1 MSEQLSPI
9 LSVNINTSSLPPVFH
24 IPHKKIIKENNLNL
38 TIHRKINLK
47 PIQSYKNNNNI
58 TTFNYM
64 NNSTYANSIFKLKG
78 KPLLKPINMNNNKN
92 KNNISRNHNKIL
104 SEEIEYIKNKS
115 LEKFAKTSENYY
127 QMMQNMHNQI
137 GKSQH
142 TTFEKRYDE
151 KKINNISI
159 NQNKNLINKNIF
171 LMKNP
176 QNNNNEIINNNIFT
190 NKTVYINQ
198 KKDNI
203 YSIKE
208 FIPIN
213 KNKTLMLCIPNLKI
227 YHCIIIPYDHFEKVE
242 EYILQW
248 KKIDKFS
255 IEILRIFDN
264 NEEENYRII
273 VEKNKNGNLKNL
285 LTTIGNINEYILKI
299 ITKQLISIIQFYNK
313 IIKNRFDIFYNIINI
328 NNICFDH
335 RYNIKLF
342 PGYLYIHSNQYN
354 NENNIYKSFFNELNV
369 KEKKH
374 FQLIIDIFNLGF
386 TILNCN
392 LKILNSNIKDCL
404 NMNKKNEHKHNDK
417 CCCLF
422 HCIKNNNET
431 FSCLF
436 ENINFSEKYFDF
448 LHLITSF
455 DIDNFKM
462 EKIINHSWLNIDI
475 NDNINSKNNINEL
488 INLGKLYD
496 FDNEYYTSISNIENF
511 DLLCYSISKKLSDC
525 EDYFSY
531 FSIKNANMIFS
542 TLDQENLSKEL
553 KVYEED
559 IENKLFKIYNTYF
572 NNNFNT
578 IN

>member
-9 LSVNINTSSLPPVFH
+9 LSVNINTSSLPPVFQ
-24 IPHKKIIKENNLNL
+24 IPHKKIIKDNNFNL

-47 PIQSYKNNNNI
+47 PIQSYNNNNNI

-64 NNSTYANSIFKLKG
+64 NNSSYANSIFKVKG
-78 KPLLKPINMNNNKN
+78 KPLLKPINMNKN
-92 KNNISRNHNKIL
+92 KKLISRNYINESPSEINK
-104 SEEIEYIKNKS
+104 YNKYKS

-127 QMMQNMHNQI
+127 QNDENMQNQI
-137 GKSQH
+137 GKNHISKN
-142 TTFEKRYDE
+142 EKSKDD
-151 KKINNISI
+151 KINNKSR
-159 NQNKNLINKNIF
+159 NQNLIDKNIV
-171 LMKNP
+171 LMKNN
-176 QNNNNEIINNNIFT
+176 QNYQNEIYNKNIFT
-190 NKTVYINQ
+190 NKTVYLNQ
-198 KKDNI
+198 KKNYI

-208 FIPIN
+208 FISIN

-227 YHCIIIPYDHFEKVE
+227 YHCIIVPYDNFEKIE

-248 KKIDKFS
+248 KKIDNFS
-255 IEILRIFDN
+255 IEITSIFDN

-273 VEKNKNGNLKNL
+273 IEKNKNGNLKNL
-285 LTTIGNINEYILKI
+285 LTTMGNINEYILKM
-299 ITKQLISIIQFYNK
+299 ITKQLISIIQYYNK
-313 IIKNRFDIFYNIINI
+313 KIKNRNDIFYNIINI
-328 NNICFDH
+328 NNICFDY
-335 RYNIKLF
+335 RYNVKLF
-342 PGYLYIHSNQYN
+342 PGYLYIHSNQIN
-354 NENNIYKSFFNELNV
+354 NENNIFKSFFNELNI
-369 KEKKH
+369 KEKKN

-392 LKILNSNIKDCL
+392 LKILNINIGDCL
-404 NMNKKNEHKHNDK
+404 IMNKNNEHKHNEK

-436 ENINFSEKYFDF
+436 ENINFSQNYFDF

-455 DIDNFKM
+455 DLDNFQI
-462 EKIINHSWLNIDI
+462 EKIINHSWFNIDVNI
-475 NDNINSKNNINEL
+475 NNNSKNNINEL
-488 INLGKLYD
+488 INLGQLYD

-511 DLLCYSISKKLSDC
+511 DLLCYYISKKLCDC
-525 EDYFSY
+525 DEYFSY

-542 TLDQENLSKEL
+542 TLDIDNLSKEL

-559 IENKLFKIYNTYF
+559 IENKLFKIYNTHF
-572 NNNFNT
+572 NHNFNT

>member
-1 MSEQLSPI
+1 MEINYDQGQI
-9 LSVNINTSSLPPVFH
+9 DVNNINSLV
-24 IPHKKIIKENNLNL
+24 EELE
-38 TIHRKINLK
+38 
-47 PIQSYKNNNNI
+47 SE
-58 TTFNYM
+58 
-64 NNSTYANSIFKLKG
+64 IF
-78 KPLLKPINMNNNKN
+78 
-92 KNNISRNHNKIL
+92 
-104 SEEIEYIKNKS
+104 EEIEQKLTVIFKKNIQNTEILKIRQEQIIENELILNDS
-115 LEKFAKTSENYY
+115 ASAIVNISNLEIIFGDEKFDDKKAYLA
-127 QMMQNMHNQI
+127 
-137 GKSQH
+137 GKVDS
-142 TTFEKRYDE
+142 
-151 KKINNISI
+151 S
-159 NQNKNLINKNIF
+159 L
-171 LMKNP
+171 
-176 QNNNNEIINNNIFT
+176 
-190 NKTVYINQ
+190 Q
-198 KKDNI
+198 K
-203 YSIKE
+203 
-208 FIPIN
+208 F
-213 KNKTLMLCIPNLKI
+213 C
-227 YHCIIIPYDHFEKVE
+227 V
-242 EYILQW
+242 
-248 KKIDKFS
+248 
-255 IEILRIFDN
+255 
-264 NEEENYRII
+264 
-273 VEKNKNGNLKNL
+273 VGNLKNL

-299 ITKQLISIIQFYNK
+299 ITKQLVSIIQFYNK

>member
-9 LSVNINTSSLPPVFH
+9 LSVKINTSSLPPVFQ
-24 IPHKKIIKENNLNL
+24 IPHKKIIKDNNFNL

-47 PIQSYKNNNNI
+47 PIQSYNNNNNI
-58 TTFNYM
+58 ITFNYM
-64 NNSTYANSIFKLKG
+64 NNSSYANSIFKVKG
-78 KPLLKPINMNNNKN
+78 KPLLKPINMNKN
-92 KNNISRNHNKIL
+92 KKLISRNYINESPSEINK
-104 SEEIEYIKNKS
+104 YNKYKS

-127 QMMQNMHNQI
+127 QNDENMQNQI
-137 GKSQH
+137 GKNHISK
-142 TTFEKRYDE
+142 FEKSKDD
-151 KKINNISI
+151 KINNKSR
-159 NQNKNLINKNIF
+159 NQNKNLIDKNIV
-171 LMKNP
+171 LMKNN
-176 QNNNNEIINNNIFT
+176 QNYQNEIYNKNIFT
-190 NKTVYINQ
+190 NKTVYLNQ
-198 KKDNI
+198 KKNYI

-208 FIPIN
+208 FISIN

-227 YHCIIIPYDHFEKVE
+227 YHCIIVPYDNFEKIE

-248 KKIDKFS
+248 KKIDNFS
-255 IEILRIFDN
+255 IEITSIFDN

-273 VEKNKNGNLKNL
+273 IEKNKNGNLKNL

-328 NNICFDH
+328 NNICFDY
-335 RYNIKLF
+335 RYNVKLF
-342 PGYLYIHSNQYN
+342 PGYLYIHSNQIN
-354 NENNIYKSFFNELNV
+354 NENNIFKSFFNELNI
-369 KEKKH
+369 KEKKN

-392 LKILNSNIKDCL
+392 LKILNINIGDCL
-404 NMNKKNEHKHNDK
+404 IMNKNNEHKHNEK

-436 ENINFSEKYFDF
+436 ENINFSQNYFDF

-455 DIDNFKM
+455 DLDNFQI
-462 EKIINHSWLNIDI
+462 EKIINHSWFNIDVNI
-475 NDNINSKNNINEL
+475 NNNSKNNINEL
-488 INLGKLYD
+488 INLGQLYD

-511 DLLCYSISKKLSDC
+511 DLLCYYISKKLCDC
-525 EDYFSY
+525 DEYFSY

-542 TLDQENLSKEL
+542 TLDIDNLSKEL

-559 IENKLFKIYNTYF
+559 IENKLFKIYNTHF
-572 NNNFNT
+572 NHNFNT

>member
-9 LSVNINTSSLPPVFH
+9 LSVNINTSSLPPVFQ
-24 IPHKKIIKENNLNL
+24 IPHKKITKENNLNL

-64 NNSTYANSIFKLKG
+64 NNSSYAHPIFKIKG
-78 KPLLKPINMNNNKN
+78 KPLLKPINMNNNKQY
-92 KNNISRNHNKIL
+92 ISRNNINENP
-104 SEEIEYIKNKS
+104 SEEIENKNKS

-127 QMMQNMHNQI
+127 QMMQNQI
-137 GKSQH
+137 GKSQF
-142 TTFEKRYDE
+142 TKYEKRDDE
-151 KKINNISI
+151 KIINNKSI
-159 NQNKNLINKNIF
+159 NQNKHIINKNIF
-171 LMKNP
+171 VMKNN
-176 QNNNNEIINNNIFT
+176 QNNNNEIINNNILT

-198 KKDNI
+198 KKNYI

-213 KNKTLMLCIPNLKI
+213 KNKNLMLYIPNLKI
-227 YHCIIIPYDHFEKVE
+227 YHCIIIPYDNFEKVE
-242 EYILQW
+242 EYILEW
-248 KKIDKFS
+248 KKISNFS

-264 NEEENYRII
+264 NEEENYKII
-273 VEKNKNGNLKNL
+273 IEKNKNGNLKNL
-285 LTTIGNINEYILKI
+285 LTTTGNISEYILQK
-299 ITKQLISIIQFYNK
+299 ITKQLVSIIQMYNK
-313 IIKNRFDIFYNIINI
+313 IIKNRNDIFYNIINE

-354 NENNIYKSFFNELNV
+354 NENYIFTSFFNELNI
-369 KEKKH
+369 KEKKN

-404 NMNKKNEHKHNDK
+404 NLNNNNEHKHNEK

-422 HCIKNNNET
+422 HCIKNNNEI

-436 ENINFSEKYFDF
+436 ENINFSENYFDF

-455 DIDNFKM
+455 DINNFNI
-462 EKIINHSWLNIDI
+462 ENIINHSWLNIDI
-475 NDNINSKNNINEL
+475 NNNINSKNDINEL
-488 INLGKLYD
+488 INLGQLYD

-511 DLLCYSISKKLSDC
+511 DLLCYYISKKLSDC
-525 EDYFSY
+525 DEYFSF
-531 FSIKNANMIFS
+531 FSIKNANMIFA

-559 IENKLFKIYNTYF
+559 IENKLFKIYNAHF

>member
-9 LSVNINTSSLPPVFH
+9 LSVNINTSSLPPVFQ
-24 IPHKKIIKENNLNL
+24 IPHKKIIKDNNFNL

-47 PIQSYKNNNNI
+47 PIQSYNNNNNI

-64 NNSTYANSIFKLKG
+64 NNSSYANSIFKVKG
-78 KPLLKPINMNNNKN
+78 KPLLKPINMNKN
-92 KNNISRNHNKIL
+92 KKLISRNYINESPSEINK
-104 SEEIEYIKNKS
+104 YNKYKS

-127 QMMQNMHNQI
+127 QNDENMQNQI
-137 GKSQH
+137 GKNHISKN
-142 TTFEKRYDE
+142 EKSKDD
-151 KKINNISI
+151 KINNKSR
-159 NQNKNLINKNIF
+159 NQNLIDKNIV
-171 LMKNP
+171 LMKNN
-176 QNNNNEIINNNIFT
+176 QNYQNEIYNKNIFT
-190 NKTVYINQ
+190 NKTVYLNQ
-198 KKDNI
+198 KKNYI

-208 FIPIN
+208 FISIN
-213 KNKTLMLCIPNLKI
+213 KNKTLMLYIPNLKI
-227 YHCIIIPYDHFEKVE
+227 YHCIIVPYDNFEKIE

-248 KKIDKFS
+248 KKIDNFS
-255 IEILRIFDN
+255 IEITSIFDN

-273 VEKNKNGNLKNL
+273 IEKNKNGNLKNL
-285 LTTIGNINEYILKI
+285 LTTIGNINEYILKM

-328 NNICFDH
+328 NNICFDY
-335 RYNIKLF
+335 RYNVKLF
-342 PGYLYIHSNQYN
+342 PGYLYIHSNQIN
-354 NENNIYKSFFNELNV
+354 NENNIFKSFFNELNI
-369 KEKKH
+369 KEKKN

-392 LKILNSNIKDCL
+392 LKILNINIGDCL
-404 NMNKKNEHKHNDK
+404 IMNKNNEHKHNEK

-436 ENINFSEKYFDF
+436 ENINFSQNYFDF

-455 DIDNFKM
+455 DLDNFQI
-462 EKIINHSWLNIDI
+462 EKIINHSWFNIDVNI
-475 NDNINSKNNINEL
+475 NNNSKNNINEL
-488 INLGKLYD
+488 INLGQLYD

-511 DLLCYSISKKLSDC
+511 DLLCYYISKKLCDC
-525 EDYFSY
+525 DEYFSY

-542 TLDQENLSKEL
+542 TLDIDNLSKEL

-559 IENKLFKIYNTYF
+559 IENKLFKIYNTHF
-572 NNNFNT
+572 NHNFNT